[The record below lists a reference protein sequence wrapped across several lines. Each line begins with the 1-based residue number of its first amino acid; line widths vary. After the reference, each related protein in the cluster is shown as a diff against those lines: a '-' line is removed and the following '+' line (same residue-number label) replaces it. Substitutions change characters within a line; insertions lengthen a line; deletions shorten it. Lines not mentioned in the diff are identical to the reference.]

1 MLRNETEKHEFKKR
15 EKKKQANPTNI
26 LNLN

>member
-15 EKKKQANPTNI
+15 EKKNKQTQANI